1 MRRMMKELRY
11 IFDRHQKTGLILLFV
26 EIAIG
31 AILELVGV
39 TAILPFIEVV
49 MDSEAIRNTWYL
61 SWMYNTFHFQ
71 TEGSFLIF
79 LSIALIIIYIVKN
92 AYICLMYSL
101 QYRFTFENQRKM
113 AKRML
118 ECYLKQPYTFHLS
131 HNSADLIR
139 NVNSDTNMMFQGILS
154 IVQLLTELLV
164 CVTLGIFLFVR
175 DKTLTIGVL
184 LILGLFLL
192 LFAKAFR
199 NYLSYIGSENR
210 KYAAGITKWL
220 IQSFGGIKETKIMD
234 REKFFLDNF
243 DYNYKKFAACERKYR
258 LLQMLPK
265 PVMET
270 VCVTALLLVV
280 TFKLMQGTQS
290 ARFVSTLSVFAV
302 AAFRLLPSINRIAT
316 HLSSIVFNTPAIDAV
331 YHDLKQ
337 IDEIEKSIRN
347 REEKEEALL
356 IQKEIQIESVSFKYP
371 NTENYVLRD
380 ISFRIEKN
388 KSTAFIGPSGA
399 GKTTLADII
408 LGALEPTEGRIC
420 VDGVDINGRMAGWHQ
435 NLGYIPQMIYLMDD
449 TIRNNIAFGIP
460 ENEIDEAKIWK
471 ALEQAQLREF
481 VENLE
486 EKLDT
491 EIGEAGVRLSGGQ
504 RQRIGIARALY
515 HNPEVLILDEA
526 TSALDNETESAV
538 MEAIDHLS
546 GNKTLIII
554 AHRLTTIRNCDVV
567 YEIKNEGIH
576 QVKHQ
581 EL

>member
-1 MRRMMKELRY
+1 MKKMMNELRY
-11 IFDRHQKTGLILLFV
+11 IFDRRQKTELILLLI

-49 MDSEAIRNTWYL
+49 MDPETIHGTRYL
-61 SWMYNTFHFQ
+61 SWVYCTFHFQ
-71 TEGSFLIF
+71 TEGSFMIF
-79 LSIALIIIYIVKN
+79 LSIALIVIYIVKN
-92 AYICLMYSL
+92 IYICIMYSL
-101 QYRFTFENQRKM
+101 QYRFTFDNQRKM

-118 ECYLKQPYTFHLS
+118 ECYLNQPYSFHLL

-164 CVTLGIFLFVR
+164 CITLGAFLFVR

-184 LILGLFLL
+184 LILAFFLL
-192 LFAKAFR
+192 LFAKSFKK
-199 NYLSYIGSENR
+199 YLSYIGSEDR

-220 IQSFGGIKETKIMD
+220 LQSFGGIKETKIMD
-234 REKFFLDNF
+234 RESYFLENF
-243 DYNYKKFAACERKYR
+243 DYNYKNFATCERKYR

-280 TFKLMQGTQS
+280 TFKLMQGTPS
-290 ARFVSTLSVFAV
+290 AEFISTLSVFAV

-316 HLSSIVFNTPAIDAV
+316 HLSSIVFNKPAIDAV

-337 IDEIEKSIRN
+337 IDEIEQSIKSKGEN
-347 REEKEEALL
+347 EKTLR
-356 IQKEIQIESVSFKYP
+356 IQKEIQIEKLSFKYP
-371 NTENYVLRD
+371 NTDNYVLKD
-380 ISFRIEKN
+380 ISFHIEKN

-408 LGALEPTEGRIC
+408 LGALEPTKGRVC
-420 VDGVDINGRMAGWHQ
+420 VDGIDINEHMQGWHQ
-435 NLGYIPQMIYLMDD
+435 NLGYIPQTIYLMDD
-449 TIRNNIAFGIP
+449 TIRKNIAFGIP
-460 ENEIDEAKIWK
+460 EKEIDEAKLWES
-471 ALEQAQLREF
+471 LEQAQLKEF

-486 EKLDT
+486 KKLDT

-515 HNPEVLILDEA
+515 HNPEILVLDEA

-546 GNKTLIII
+546 GSKTLIII

-567 YEIKNEGIH
+567 YEIKDEGIH
-576 QVKHQ
+576 QVKLR